1 MVIRQ
6 NDDLI
11 IDKFIW
17 DRPLV
22 RFSSRK
28 AWVDLSK
35 CVSSIMFMDNDLGL
49 CYKVKISTGS
59 ESYVNP
65 RYMIKRPA
73 GARMVIYST
82 SDVPSGF
89 RSSQINEIVKLLR
102 IWSHPL
108 NDAWNKFYDMKGA
121 ISAYGWNPEMKYE
134 PIVSNGDI
142 KYQYLN
148 ELVTPHEL
156 CYNLLMNYMTTKF
169 NDIPKQHLRE
179 IERKFHLGSS
189 LKTLTLDENPQK

>member
-1 MVIRQ
+1 MVIGQ

-28 AWVDLSK
+28 AWVDLSR
-35 CVSSIMFMDNDLGL
+35 CVSSIRFMDNDLGI
-49 CYKVKISTGS
+49 YYRVKVSTGS

-65 RYMIKRPA
+65 RYSIKRPA

-121 ISAYGWNPEMKYE
+121 ISSQDSIHK
-134 PIVSNGDI
+134 
-142 KYQYLN
+142 
-148 ELVTPHEL
+148 
-156 CYNLLMNYMTTKF
+156 
-169 NDIPKQHLRE
+169 LR
-179 IERKFHLGSS
+179 
-189 LKTLTLDENPQK
+189 